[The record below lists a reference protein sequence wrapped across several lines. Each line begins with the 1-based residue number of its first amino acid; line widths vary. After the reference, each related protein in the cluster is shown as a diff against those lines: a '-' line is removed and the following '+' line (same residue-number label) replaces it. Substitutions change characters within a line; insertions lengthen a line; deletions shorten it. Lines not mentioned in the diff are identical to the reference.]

1 TIASSWRPGRRWV
14 SLITIRAK
22 GITPAADSA
31 RVGMLTFQIGSVT
44 VQARGSQVVVM
55 ALKSVI
61 AGTAVEICRASG
73 ASTAVPREVTGTRA
87 ITMPTALINP
97 VPPSQTRTES
107 IRRANVPLIYA
118 LHKGETLNSHIVPAW
133 HPHRRHS

>member
-1 TIASSWRPGRRWV
+1 
-14 SLITIRAK
+14 
-22 GITPAADSA
+22 
-31 RVGMLTFQIGSVT
+31 
-44 VQARGSQVVVM
+44 M

-118 LHKGETLNSHIVPAW
+118 LHKGETLHSHSCRHGIRIVDTLKSKTNNSTRYRNV
-133 HPHRRHS
+133 R